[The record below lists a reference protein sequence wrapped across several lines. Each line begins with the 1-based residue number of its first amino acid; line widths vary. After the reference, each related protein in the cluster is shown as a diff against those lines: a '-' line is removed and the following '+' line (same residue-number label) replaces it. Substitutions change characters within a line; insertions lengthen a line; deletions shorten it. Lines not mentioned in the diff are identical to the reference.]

1 MVVVVVLC
9 WIHSFSINTSLQRNS
24 MRPRVEL
31 ENVAGEVWPGGYD
44 LTPHKTSKKLVSVL
58 DIIGTGHSQV
68 SALSCHGSY
77 LATVTHEPGANLV
90 FIVSVSN
97 NKFYLLKRM
106 VEQCTALVF
115 HPHQETQL
123 FLASAS
129 CKVYSINVEDGSVV
143 VMQGHKLPVVGVDA
157 GLRSPVVLTFNPQ
170 EVLLWS
176 WPSMVLTNRLRQ
188 QEPLPVV
195 WAGHVWQ
202 RDELVVAYSC
212 GSVLLWPGRKPT
224 TEVHIKPPE
233 GLVLECRAFA
243 ASRGGEWLVGG
254 GQSHLLV
261 TYSLT
266 SRCVAQVV
274 QLPSSCTDV
283 ARCFFLPAI
292 CPNYPQVLAVLTSRG
307 VLNVIDFT
315 NTTKLKTLRAQWH
328 LIDSVSVSECSG
340 FLGVTYDNSTTK
352 VYPLRALLPAT
363 APGEVQPAVVAKE
376 EVAFQIVEERK
387 KEKQQEEKDEERKKA
402 ALKNVQELLDKN
414 KWCRI
419 LLEFGSFPDKYRR
432 VIWASVLE
440 LPRNYSVFSALLD
453 KGTHPAYQDLEE
465 TLQLSDT
472 GLFKALQRTL
482 SCLAHWAPFLAK
494 VSYLPEFVFPF
505 IKVYRTNPLLAFEV
519 SATVIL
525 NWCRLW
531 FEFWPSVGVTVL
543 NMVEQLVCEADST
556 LLAHLMR
563 LRVTAKCYAWPL
575 LTSAFSRVVSSS
587 DWLVLWDHL
596 LASPPSLLPCVA
608 AAFTLAS
615 RHSLLSCTE
624 AKEVELYY
632 QQESWVSVR
641 KVVEQAYDL
650 HQHKKKVHSL
660 DKVFGTFT
668 PLPSGGLPLFNI
680 APRPASSAAVQ
691 DENRLHALRS
701 PSTTTATTTTTTTPR
716 HASPH
721 PSLSSFK
728 PEHPHQQKQEEM
740 VYVIGQQELQQQE
753 EQCLDSIMRL
763 RQRHL
768 ATAMT

>member
-1 MVVVVVLC
+1 
-9 WIHSFSINTSLQRNS
+9 

-31 ENVAGEVWPGGYD
+31 EAVAGEVWPGGYD

-58 DIIGTGHSQV
+58 DVIGTGHSQV

-77 LATVTHEPGANLV
+77 LATVTHEPGTNLV

-106 VEQCTALVF
+106 VEQCTALLF

-143 VMQGHKLPVVGVDA
+143 VMQGHSLPVVGVEA

-176 WPSMVLTNRLRQ
+176 WPSMALTNRLRQ

-212 GSVLLWPGRKPT
+212 GSVLLWPGRRAT
-224 TEVHIKPPE
+224 TEVHIEPPE
-233 GLVLECRAFA
+233 GLVLEFRAFA

-254 GQSHLLV
+254 GQSHLFV
-261 TYSLT
+261 TYCLT

-283 ARCFFLPAI
+283 FRCFFLPAV

-307 VLNVIDFT
+307 VLNIIDFT
-315 NTTKLKTLRAQWH
+315 NTTKLKTLRAQRH

-352 VYPLRALLPAT
+352 VYPLRALLPAA
-363 APGEVQPAVVAKE
+363 APGEVQPAVLAKE

-387 KEKQQEEKDEERKKA
+387 KEQQQQEKEEDRKKA
-402 ALKNVQELLDKN
+402 VVKDVQELLDKN

-419 LLEFGSFPDKYRR
+419 LLEFGSFPEKYRR

-453 KGTHPAYQDLEE
+453 KGTHPAYQELGE
-465 TLQLSDT
+465 TLQLSDG

-494 VSYLPEFVFPF
+494 VCYLPELVFPF
-505 IKVYRTNPLLAFEV
+505 VKVYRTNPLLAFEV
-519 SATVIL
+519 TATVIL

-531 FEFWPSVGVTVL
+531 FEFWPSAGVTVL
-543 NMVEQLVCEADST
+543 NLVEQLVCEADPS

-563 LRVTAKCYAWPL
+563 LRVTAECYAWPL
-575 LTSAFSRVVSSS
+575 FTSAFSRVVSSS

-596 LASPPSLLPCVA
+596 LSSPPSLLPCVA

-615 RHSLLSCTE
+615 RHSLLSCTD
-624 AKEVELYY
+624 AQEVELYY
-632 QQESWVSVR
+632 QQESWVSVK
-641 KVVEQAYDL
+641 KVVDQAHDL
-650 HQHKKKVHSL
+650 HRQKKKVYSL
-660 DKVFGTFT
+660 NKVCGDFT

-680 APRPASSAAVQ
+680 APRPASASASTQ
-691 DENRLHALRS
+691 EENRRPQTLRS
-701 PSTTTATTTTTTTPR
+701 PTTTTTTTTTTTPR

-721 PSLSSFK
+721 PSPTSFK
-728 PEHPHQQKQEEM
+728 PKNSHQSEQEEM
-740 VYVIGQQELQQQE
+740 VYVIGRQELQQQE
-753 EQCLDSIMRL
+753 EQCLDSIMKL

-768 ATAMT
+768 AAGLT